1 MADEPEAE
9 FVWTNKILSPSK
21 KKKMYLP
28 AIVIEI
34 VKFASLFIVNSLGLL
49 LCLKSTSNFSYLS
62 SPAFRLLGDLILVSV
77 QAIES
82 ESD

>member
-1 MADEPEAE
+1 
-9 FVWTNKILSPSK
+9 
-21 KKKMYLP
+21 MYLP

-77 QAIES
+77 
-82 ESD
+82 

>member
-1 MADEPEAE
+1 
-9 FVWTNKILSPSK
+9 
-21 KKKMYLP
+21 MYLP